1 MSTET
6 STSVEA
12 GGAAGPVAGPV
23 DGPEADKNGIPVRVP
38 ASEALPAHNP
48 RSALVEAVGQ
58 EVVVAQ
64 APGQGNKAE
73 AEGSKLVVA
82 QAPGQGNKAEAEGNL
97 DRVLNLR
104 GPGEEAG
111 SAATRA
117 AARHAQTAPAVPRAV
132 LAAAEEVVVPGVALV
147 GVEVVVEEA
156 VEVVGVR
163 AGAGAVVGV
172 NAEVQSGDQA
182 QE

>member
-1 MSTET
+1 
-6 STSVEA
+6 
-12 GGAAGPVAGPV
+12 V
-23 DGPEADKNGIPVRVP
+23 DGAEADKNGIPVRVP
-38 ASEALPAHNP
+38 ASEALPAHNL
-48 RSALVEAVGQ
+48 RSVLVEAVGQ
-58 EVVVAQ
+58 EVAVPQ

-73 AEGSKLVVA
+73 AEVSKLVLA

-104 GPGEEAG
+104 GPGEEAR
-111 SAATRA
+111 SVVTRVAAVH
-117 AARHAQTAPAVPRAV
+117 ARTAPAVLRAV
-132 LAAAEEVVVPGVALV
+132 LAAVEVEVVVPGVALV
-147 GVEVVVEEA
+147 AVEVVEVEVA
-156 VEVVGVR
+156 EVVGVR